1 MGQPVKVVDM
11 NVDEKYMVDNKCK
24 KITRIVESG
33 VSGQG
38 HGKEEPI
45 YTLTFDD
52 ETPVILDW
60 YVSYQPCFSGGGKSR
75 RNRKSKK
82 SRKSK
87 SRKGKSRKSNRRR

>member
-1 MGQPVKVVDM
+1 MGRTVNIEDM
-11 NVDEKYMVDNKCK
+11 VVDEKYMVDNKCK
-24 KITRIVESG
+24 TLKGKVFSG

-38 HGKEEPI
+38 QGKAEAY

-52 ETPVILDW
+52 ETPVKIDW
-60 YVSYQPCFSGGGKSR
+60 YVSYEKCFSKGGKSR

>member
-1 MGQPVKVVDM
+1 MGQTVKKMKVGTKYKVKGICKKLTGKVV
-11 NVDEKYMVDNKCK
+11 
-24 KITRIVESG
+24 SG

-38 HGKEEPI
+38 HGKEEGW

-52 ETPVILDW
+52 GTIVKPDW
-60 YVSYQPCFSGGGKSR
+60 CTVFDECFSGGGKSR

-87 SRKGKSRKSNRRR
+87 SRKSNRRR

>member
-1 MGQPVKVVDM
+1 MGQTVKEMKVKS
-11 NVDEKYMVDNKCK
+11 KYKVKGICK
-24 KITRIVESG
+24 KLTRKVFSG

-38 HGKEEPI
+38 HGKEEGW

-52 ETPVILDW
+52 GTIVTPDW
-60 YVSYQPCFSGGGKSR
+60 CTVFDKCFSGGGKSR